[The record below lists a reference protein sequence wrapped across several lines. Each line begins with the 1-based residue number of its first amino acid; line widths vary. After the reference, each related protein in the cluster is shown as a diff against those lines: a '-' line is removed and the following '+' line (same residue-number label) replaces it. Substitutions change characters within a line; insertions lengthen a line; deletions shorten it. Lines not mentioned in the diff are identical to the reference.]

1 MRLHAGR
8 ATSEALANSR
18 ASVLCSA
25 FKHSLTGV
33 TVGAL
38 FSAGSAMA
46 DPSGD
51 CQAAYDRHDYA
62 QALGLC
68 RPLAEQGDPT
78 PQAVL
83 GLMYMRGQGVQH
95 DDLEAADW
103 FRKAA
108 EQGDGTGEA
117 WLASRISLDLAA
129 SLKTLPKR

>member
-1 MRLHAGR
+1 MLVEPRPR
-8 ATSEALANSR
+8 ALANSR

-33 TVGAL
+33 TVAAL
-38 FSAGSAMA
+38 FSSASYAIA

-51 CQAAYDRHDYA
+51 CAAAYDRRDFA
-62 QALGLC
+62 EALRVC
-68 RPLAEQGDPT
+68 RPLAEQGDPKS
-78 PQAVL
+78 QAVL

-95 DDLEAADW
+95 DDLEAVDW

-117 WLASRISLDLAA
+117 WLGFSYFMGLEA
-129 SLKTLPKR
+129 SLKTVPRR